1 MRPDLIRVCAEAFA
15 ARPWRVVIAVD
26 DQPFPSVVP
35 PNVSVVRRVPQ
46 LDLLPKVAAFVTHGG
61 TNSVMEAL
69 HFGVPMVVL
78 PEAPEHAITAARVED
93 LGLGRQFDPRS
104 VTADALFSAVTEVA
118 GSAAI
123 AGRLAAMR
131 AADLEAGGVVA
142 AAAALRRFAASAQ
155 VPVVG

>member
-1 MRPDLIRVCAEAFA
+1 
-15 ARPWRVVIAVD
+15 VVIAVD

-35 PNVSVVRRVPQ
+35 ANVSVVRRVPQ
-46 LDLLPKVAAFVTHGG
+46 LELLPKVAAFVTHGG

-69 HFGVPMVVL
+69 HFGVPMIVL

-93 LGLGRQFDPRS
+93 LGLGRQLDPRS

-123 AGRLAAMR
+123 AGRLAKMR

-142 AAAALRRFAASAQ
+142 AAAALRRFAASAE